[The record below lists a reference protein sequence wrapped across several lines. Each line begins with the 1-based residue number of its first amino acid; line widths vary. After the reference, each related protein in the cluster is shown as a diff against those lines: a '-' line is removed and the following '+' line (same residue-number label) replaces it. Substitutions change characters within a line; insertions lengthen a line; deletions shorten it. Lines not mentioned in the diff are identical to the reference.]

1 VNSLWRGGLALILA
15 SAGQFLL
22 TKYLPGLGESVD
34 LFTILVVYYAVTRRQ
49 MSVMLIGT
57 SAGLIEDVF
66 THAILGVNAF
76 KKTLVGYLMGTLGS
90 VFMLNQ
96 PLPRL
101 GILFAA
107 TLLEAFTEVGLY
119 LILGQHAVLPSAG
132 ALIRQGIGNGIWGAL
147 IFWIVAKMD

>member
-1 VNSLWRGGLALILA
+1 VNSLWRGALALTLA

-22 TKYLPGLGESVD
+22 ARYLPGLGESVD

-57 SAGLIEDVF
+57 SAGFIEDVF

-119 LILGQHAVLPSAG
+119 LILGQRAILPSAG
-132 ALIRQGIGNGIWGAL
+132 TLIRQGIGNGIWGAL
-147 IFWIVAKMD
+147 IFWIVSKVD